1 MLTLK
6 MISGMLLISF
16 LTLGNSSCQTKQNID
31 VGLFSVDYQK
41 FYFSNAKTG
50 NKFEIDATDSRAN
63 KLVCLPY
70 RQYIDLQKNYTCQ
83 RKTK

>member
-1 MLTLK
+1 MQKLK

-16 LTLGNSSCQTKQNID
+16 LTLGNNSCQTKQNID
-31 VGLFSVDYQK
+31 VGIFSRDYQK
-41 FYFSNAKTG
+41 FYFSNQATG
-50 NKFEIDATDSRAN
+50 KKFEIQSTDPRAD
-63 KLVCLPY
+63 KLVCVPY